1 METLEITQEQ
11 FLEMVQSR
19 IGYCRACGA
28 KVDEIDANIY
38 NTACPECGEMQ
49 VCGVEP
55 LRQLGDIITTPK
67 MIYNGPDILDE
78 NGDKIVPVDPSLVG
92 GGMGHDMQEIMEMLS
107 SMQTDPIEDD
117 GNNNNNESEDDDSE
131 DDSEDDDSE
140 DNNESENDSECSE
153 DEIDEFEKD
162 VEKFIEGVTNI
173 LGDQSICDAITDTL
187 GDQSIDEEEEK
198 SESLDRDN
206 VSEQF

>member
-1 METLEITQEQ
+1 MEMLNITREQ

-28 KVDEIDANIY
+28 MIDEIVANIY

-92 GGMGHDMQEIMEMLS
+92 GGMGPEMVSMQEIMDMLS
-107 SMQTDPIEDD
+107 SMQTETIEDD
-117 GNNNNNESEDDDSE
+117 GNNDESE
-131 DDSEDDDSE
+131 DDSE
-140 DNNESENDSECSE
+140 
-153 DEIDEFEKD
+153 
-162 VEKFIEGVTNI
+162 
-173 LGDQSICDAITDTL
+173 
-187 GDQSIDEEEEK
+187 
-198 SESLDRDN
+198 SLDREN

>member
-1 METLEITQEQ
+1 METLEITREQ

-28 KVDEIDANIY
+28 MIDEIVANIY
-38 NTACPECGEMQ
+38 NTVCPECGEMQ

-92 GGMGHDMQEIMEMLS
+92 GGMGPELVSMQEIMDMLS
-107 SMQTDPIEDD
+107 SMQTETIEDD

-131 DDSEDDDSE
+131 DDSE
-140 DNNESENDSECSE
+140 
-153 DEIDEFEKD
+153 
-162 VEKFIEGVTNI
+162 
-173 LGDQSICDAITDTL
+173 
-187 GDQSIDEEEEK
+187 
-198 SESLDRDN
+198 SLDREN